1 MDFRGYRA
9 TVTFDDELDIFHG
22 AVIGTTSVIS
32 FEGQSVEELREAFA
46 GAVDEYL
53 AFCEEEGVAP
63 DKPFSGNVALRM
75 SPDLHRA
82 ATVSAQTE
90 GKSLNAWL
98 TERVAEAVAP
108 QGAELPSH

>member
-1 MDFRGYRA
+1 MTSWTSSTGRSSGR
-9 TVTFDDELDIFHG
+9 
-22 AVIGTTSVIS
+22 TSVIS

-98 TERVAEAVAP
+98 AERVAEAVGL
-108 QGAELPSH
+108 QGAGHPSR

>member
-1 MDFRGYRA
+1 MEHRGYKA
-9 TVTFDDELDIFHG
+9 TVTFDDGLDIFHG
-22 AVIGTTSVIS
+22 AIIGTTSVIS
-32 FEGQSVEELREAFA
+32 FEGESVEELREAFA

-75 SPDLHRA
+75 SPELHRV
-82 ATVSAQTE
+82 ATQTAQVE

-98 TERVAEAVAP
+98 TEKVAEAVGLEPAR
-108 QGAELPSH
+108 

>member
-1 MDFRGYRA
+1 MEYRGYRA
-9 TVTFDDELDIFHG
+9 IVTFDDDLDIFHG
-22 AVIGTTSVIS
+22 AVIGTSSVIS
-32 FEGQSVEELREAFA
+32 FEGESVEELREAFA
-46 GAVDEYL
+46 GAVEEYL

-82 ATVSAQTE
+82 ATQTAQIE

-98 TERVAEAVAP
+98 TEKVAEAV
-108 QGAELPSH
+108 GAGPK

>member
-1 MDFRGYRA
+1 MEYRGYRA

-22 AVIGTTSVIS
+22 SVIGTTSVIS
-32 FEGQSVEELREAFA
+32 FEGDSVETLREAFA
-46 GAVDEYL
+46 GAVEEYL
-53 AFCEEEGVAP
+53 AFCEEEGVPP

-82 ATVSAQTE
+82 ATVTAQIE

-98 TERVAEAVAP
+98 TERVAEAVGTGASEFAP
-108 QGAELPSH
+108 H

>member
-1 MDFRGYRA
+1 MEYRGYKA
-9 TVTFDDELDIFHG
+9 TVTFDDDLDIFHG
-22 AVIGTTSVIS
+22 AVIGTSSVIS
-32 FEGQSVEELREAFA
+32 FEGESVEELREAFA
-46 GAVDEYL
+46 GAVEEYL

-82 ATVSAQTE
+82 ATQTAQVE

-98 TERVAEAVAP
+98 AEKVAEAV
-108 QGAELPSH
+108 GAGPK

>member
-1 MDFRGYRA
+1 MDYRGYRA
-9 TVTFDDELDIFHG
+9 TVTFDDELDTFHG

-32 FEGQSVEELREAFA
+32 FEGSSVEELHEAFA

-82 ATVSAQTE
+82 AIETAQTE

-98 TERVAEAVAP
+98 TEKVAEAVGPGRSEAASP
-108 QGAELPSH
+108 

>member
-1 MDFRGYRA
+1 MDYRGYRA

-22 AVIGTTSVIS
+22 SVIGTNSVIS
-32 FEGQSVEELREAFA
+32 FEGDSVEALREAFA
-46 GAVDEYL
+46 AAVDEYL

-82 ATVSAQTE
+82 ATVTAQIE

-98 TERVAEAVAP
+98 TERVAEAVGLQP
-108 QGAELPSH
+108 PELSPN

>member
-1 MDFRGYRA
+1 MVDQLRDQQATLVPIEDRGAREEDFA
-9 TVTFDDELDIFHG
+9 
-22 AVIGTTSVIS
+22 VIS

>member
-9 TVTFDDELDIFHG
+9 TVTLDDELDIFHG

-90 GKSLNAWL
+90 GESLNAWL

-108 QGAELPSH
+108 RGAELPSH

>member
-1 MDFRGYRA
+1 MDYRGYKA
-9 TVTFDDELDIFHG
+9 TVTFDDELDVFHG
-22 AVIGTTSVIS
+22 AVIGTTSAIS
-32 FEGQSVEELREAFA
+32 FEGASVEELREAFA

-75 SPDLHRA
+75 SPELHRA
-82 ATVSAQTE
+82 ATQTAQIE

-98 TERVAEAVAP
+98 TEKVAEAVGFEPVKAAAP
-108 QGAELPSH
+108 

>member
-1 MDFRGYRA
+1 MEYRGYRA
-9 TVTFDDELDIFHG
+9 LVTFDDELDTFNG

-32 FEGQSVEELREAFA
+32 FEGESVEELRQAFA

-75 SPDLHRA
+75 SPELHRA
-82 ATVSAQTE
+82 ATVTAQIE

-98 TERVAEAVAP
+98 TERVAEAVGVGP
-108 QGAELPSH
+108 AELASP

>member
-1 MDFRGYRA
+1 MDYRGYRA

-98 TERVAEAVAP
+98 AERVAEAVGL

>member
-1 MDFRGYRA
+1 MEYRGYKA

-22 AVIGTTSVIS
+22 AVIGTNSVIS
-32 FEGQSVEELREAFA
+32 FEGASVEDLHEAFA
-46 GAVDEYL
+46 GAVNEYL

-75 SPDLHRA
+75 SPELHRA
-82 ATVSAQTE
+82 AIETAQIE

-98 TERVAEAVAP
+98 TERVAEAVGRSGSGVP
-108 QGAELPSH
+108 LG

>member
-1 MDFRGYRA
+1 MDYRGYRA

-22 AVIGTTSVIS
+22 SVIGTNSVIS
-32 FEGQSVEELREAFA
+32 FEGDSVEALREAFA
-46 GAVDEYL
+46 AAVDEYL

-82 ATVSAQTE
+82 ATVTAQIE

-98 TERVAEAVAP
+98 TERVAEAVGLP
-108 QGAELPSH
+108 GAELPSH